1 MSQDDPLDA
10 RFRAAYEKLF
20 PLIYR
25 IAVRITGES
34 EKAEDLAHEA
44 FLRLY
49 QREQALPDEDQTRYW
64 LIRVV
69 KNLSLNHEKR
79 RRRERKA
86 VARLQRVEP
95 RTEPSTEDEYLR
107 QVDQGLVRDLL
118 AQLPMALR
126 MPLILKEYEGL
137 TYREIGRIL
146 GITEGNVKVRIFR
159 GREKLAQFLE
169 KRSET

>member
-1 MSQDDPLDA
+1 MSPDDPLDA
-10 RFRAAYEKLF
+10 RFRSAYEKFF
-20 PLIYR
+20 PLVYR

-49 QREQALPDEDQTRYW
+49 QREQALPDEDQTRFW

-86 VARLQRVEP
+86 VERLQRVEP
-95 RTEPSTEDEYLR
+95 PSEPSTEDLYLR
-107 QVDQGLVRDLL
+107 ETDQGLVRELL
-118 AQLPMALR
+118 AQLPVGLR
-126 MPLILKEYEGL
+126 MPLVLKEYEGL

-146 GITEGNVKVRIFR
+146 GITEGNVKVRVFR
-159 GREKLAQFLE
+159 GREKLAQLLE
-169 KRSET
+169 KRS